1 MLRRKNKPMKSRSP
15 VDEGAAGILPAYLFS
30 AVVAQANGARTS
42 VRRNVGKRRNLEI
55 SKRRFALPVFL
66 RDKYRDG
73 VWTFCGLKA
82 RHVTA
87 WGEAHGAK
95 PQVNIPN
102 TSPPYKGGTFVGN
115 AFSVPALQAS
125 RINLLRVS
133 RASARDAR
141 SNPGCQIAGFQP
153 ASETRENVQEP
164 GSTLLDERRLIVK

>member
-1 MLRRKNKPMKSRSP
+1 MKSRSP

-42 VRRNVGKRRNLEI
+42 VRRKVGKGRNLEI
-55 SKRRFALPVFL
+55 SKGRFALPVFL

-102 TSPPYKGGTFVGN
+102 ISSPVM
-115 AFSVPALQAS
+115 
-125 RINLLRVS
+125 
-133 RASARDAR
+133 
-141 SNPGCQIAGFQP
+141 AGRWSGMGAQFRP
-153 ASETRENVQEP
+153 FRPRE
-164 GSTLLDERRLIVK
+164 